1 VPWRN
6 HDIRRSVATHMAE
19 QLGIDEGVIERILNH
34 REKGVK
40 AVYQRQEY
48 RKHRKAALCA
58 WGTYISDLTLVGVLK

>member
-1 VPWRN
+1 
-6 HDIRRSVATHMAE
+6 MAE

-48 RKHRKAALCA
+48 RERRRATLLA
-58 WGTYISDLTLVGVLK
+58 WGEYVVQS